1 MTTPE
6 QIREIFKKYK
16 TIAVY
21 GMSKNRE
28 KPAHTVPAYLL
39 LQGYTIIPIN
49 PSAEEILNR
58 KCYPTMKAVEE
69 TIDILE
75 VFRPSDEAPDIVR
88 EAVERKRERGDIAV
102 IWLQEG
108 IINDVARRLAEEAGI
123 AFVQDRCMYKE
134 YRRLSQ

>member
-16 TIAVY
+16 SIAVY

-28 KPAHTVPAYLL
+28 KPAHTVPAWLL
-39 LQGYTIIPIN
+39 LQGYEIIPIN
-49 PSAEEILNR
+49 PSAEEILSR
-58 KCYPTMKAVEE
+58 KCYPNLKAVEE
-69 TIDILE
+69 TIDILN
-75 VFRPSDEAPDIVR
+75 VFRPSDAAPGVVR
-88 EAVERKRERGDIAV
+88 EAIERRRKRGDIDV

-108 IINDVARRLAEEAGI
+108 IINDEARRLAEKAGI
-123 AFVQDRCMYKE
+123 IFVQDRCMYKE

>member
-16 TIAVY
+16 SIAVY

-39 LQGYTIIPIN
+39 LQGYEIIPIN

-58 KCYPTMKAVEE
+58 KCYPDLKAVEE
-69 TIDILE
+69 TIDILN
-75 VFRPSDEAPDIVR
+75 VFRPSDAAPGVVR
-88 EAVERKRERGDIAV
+88 EAVERKKERGDISV
-102 IWLQEG
+102 VWLQEG
-108 IINDVARRLAEEAGI
+108 IISDEARRLAEEAGI
-123 AFVQDRCMYKE
+123 TFVQDRCMYKE

>member
-16 TIAVY
+16 NIAVY

-39 LQGYTIIPIN
+39 LQGYTVIPIN

-58 KCYPTMKAVEE
+58 RCYPTLKAVEE
-69 TIDILE
+69 DIDILN
-75 VFRPSDEAPDIVR
+75 VFRPSDAAPGVVR
-88 EAVERKRERGDIAV
+88 EAIERRRKRGDIAV

-108 IINDVARRLAEEAGI
+108 IINDEARRLAKEAGI
-123 AFVQDRCMYKE
+123 TFIQDRCMYKE